1 MGVNLKTEPYLRG
14 IVAKD
19 TINYNDFLTFRKPS
33 LGPEPGLGLRRGRRH
48 AEECRESNE
57 QSNKTPVNRDVS
69 SLRRAERQS
78 YSLDEEQPSVG
89 RSLAYCVVTCQDISY
104 LHPARSR
111 TPLIRKTPNA
121 MKLAAMLH
129 TFDDIQKRARRIGS
143 SFLV

>member
-69 SLRRAERQS
+69 SLRRAEQQS

-89 RSLAYCVVTCQDISY
+89 RSLAYCVVTC
-104 LHPARSR
+104 
-111 TPLIRKTPNA
+111 
-121 MKLAAMLH
+121 
-129 TFDDIQKRARRIGS
+129 
-143 SFLV
+143 

>member
-57 QSNKTPVNRDVS
+57 QSNKTPVNPDVS
-69 SLRRAERQS
+69 SLRRAEQQS

-89 RSLAYCVVTCQDISY
+89 RSLAYCVVIRQEISY

-111 TPLIRKTPNA
+111 TPLIRRTPKA